1 MASKRLERR
10 KDKFKFTATDVEAD
24 QYSMMTQPDHW
35 FEQKYVLLQIPVFNC
50 LHCFHP
56 FSGHLCEYQQL
67 CSRVFV
73 GNYTQSERRTCR
85 FLRLLKSQFCFVL
98 CFFLA
103 VLSFFTCCTHFGFGL
118 NYGDMDD
125 DQIKQEERTLNI
137 CNLILLSSIVVFIGV
152 IAMVLGAAV
161 S

>member
-1 MASKRLERR
+1 
-10 KDKFKFTATDVEAD
+10 
-24 QYSMMTQPDHW
+24 MTSH
-35 FEQKYVLLQIPVFNC
+35 FSHGAILRICGNGAIFNIIHIGGILLV
-50 LHCFHP
+50 
-56 FSGHLCEYQQL
+56 
-67 CSRVFV
+67 VV
-73 GNYTQSERRTCR
+73 G
-85 FLRLLKSQFCFVL
+85 VL

>member
-1 MASKRLERR
+1 MWCLSCPLIFFSFITTLIGGSILTSHFSHGAILRICGNGAI
-10 KDKFKFTATDVEAD
+10 FNII
-24 QYSMMTQPDHW
+24 HIGGI
-35 FEQKYVLLQIPVFNC
+35 LLV
-50 LHCFHP
+50 
-56 FSGHLCEYQQL
+56 
-67 CSRVFV
+67 VV
-73 GNYTQSERRTCR
+73 G
-85 FLRLLKSQFCFVL
+85 VL

-161 S
+161 SQYDLNFNANSRIFYQAFLQV